1 MARVLVAGGSGFIGR
16 ALVTDLLARG
26 DQVTTLTRG
35 ESGVRDGQYFQHWDP
50 TAASGV
56 AFTDDYDAV
65 VNLSGESAVGVR
77 YTAEAKERI
86 LKSRVDSTECLV
98 RAIARSEHKPP
109 VFVCASGTGF
119 YGSTLSTERV
129 DERAPAGRD
138 FLAQV
143 CVVWEA
149 AARGAETSG
158 LRVVRARI
166 APVLSERGGALDAL
180 LRPFKLFV
188 GGPIGSGQQGFPW
201 VHLDD
206 AVAALERCI
215 DDAAL
220 SGAVNLCAPEPVS
233 NAELSQIIGA
243 LLGRPSF
250 LKAPSFALKAL
261 FGEGAQP
268 LLGGQFAVPRQ
279 LERVGFSFR
288 YKLVRDALNA
298 VLSAAKAR

>member
-26 DQVTTLTRG
+26 DQVTVLTRG
-35 ESGVRDGQYFQHWDP
+35 EAGLRNGQYLQHWEP
-50 TAASGV
+50 SAIAGV

-65 VNLSGESAVGVR
+65 VNLSGEPAVGVR
-77 YTAEAKERI
+77 YTAGMKERI
-86 LKSRVDSTECLV
+86 LKSRVESTECLV
-98 RAIARSEHKPP
+98 RAIARSEHKPA

-119 YGSTLSTERV
+119 YGSTLSAERV

-158 LRVVRARI
+158 VRVVRARI
-166 APVLSERGGALDAL
+166 APVLSERGGALEAL

-188 GGPIGSGQQGFPW
+188 GGPIGTGQQGFPW
-201 VHLDD
+201 LHLDD
-206 AVAALERCI
+206 AVGALKRCI
-215 DDAAL
+215 DDSAL
-220 SGAVNLCAPEPVS
+220 LGAVNVCAPEPIS
-233 NAELSQIIGA
+233 NAELSQIIGE

-250 LKAPSFALKAL
+250 VRAPRFALKAL
-261 FGEGAQP
+261 FGEGAEL
-268 LLGGQFAVPRQ
+268 LLGGQFAVPRE
-279 LERVGFSFR
+279 LERVGFAFR
-288 YKLVRDALNA
+288 FKLVRDALSA
-298 VLSAAKAR
+298 VLAAAKAR

>member
-26 DQVTTLTRG
+26 DRVTTLTRG
-35 ESGVRDGQYFQHWDP
+35 ESGVRDGHYFQHWDP

-56 AFTDDYDAV
+56 GFTDDYDAV

-77 YTAEAKERI
+77 YTAETKDRI

-98 RAIARSEHKPP
+98 RAIARSEHKPS

-166 APVLSERGGALDAL
+166 APVLSERGGALDA
-180 LRPFKLFV
+180 
-188 GGPIGSGQQGFPW
+188 
-201 VHLDD
+201 
-206 AVAALERCI
+206 
-215 DDAAL
+215 
-220 SGAVNLCAPEPVS
+220 
-233 NAELSQIIGA
+233 
-243 LLGRPSF
+243 
-250 LKAPSFALKAL
+250 
-261 FGEGAQP
+261 
-268 LLGGQFAVPRQ
+268 
-279 LERVGFSFR
+279 
-288 YKLVRDALNA
+288 
-298 VLSAAKAR
+298 SAAASTASRGCTWTTP